1 MAMDLEVVDAF
12 KAAGVPA
19 ETKVELIRW
28 FLGSLVAVGGVV
40 AAIFRMTAR

>member
-1 MAMDLEVVDAF
+1 MGAIGRLETRVTERM
-12 KAAGVPA
+12 A